1 MADESAAPVTL
12 NSAALALEGVSA
24 GYGRGR
30 VIADFSLAVERG
42 ELVAL
47 LGPSGSGKTTIL
59 KLVAGL
65 MAPDAGDIRIDGQSM
80 LGIPAER
87 RSAAMVFQ
95 KPLLFPYLNVRENVA
110 FGLKMRKTPDAEIR
124 ARVGKALEL
133 VQLSGFDSRR
143 PNELSGG
150 QEQRVAL
157 ARALVIEPKILL
169 LDEPFSALD
178 QNLRIEMARLVR
190 GVQKLLNITTLFVT
204 HNQEEAAAL
213 ADRTGLLLAG
223 RLEQLGSTRE
233 FYTAPRTLEAARF
246 FGWQTLKAG
255 ESRVIAFRQEHA
267 RIERI
272 GSADTIESE
281 FRRIV
286 IVENA
291 TDLGTRIRYLL
302 RTQAGE
308 TVEVEESGT
317 ADVLAAG
324 TQASLCLMEDLTREY
339 EASNPKR

>member
-1 MADESAAPVTL
+1 
-12 NSAALALEGVSA
+12 
-24 GYGRGR
+24 
-30 VIADFSLAVERG
+30 
-42 ELVAL
+42 
-47 LGPSGSGKTTIL
+47 
-59 KLVAGL
+59 
-65 MAPDAGDIRIDGQSM
+65 
-80 LGIPAER
+80 
-87 RSAAMVFQ
+87 MVFQ
-95 KPLLFPYLNVRENVA
+95 KPLLFPYLSVRENVA
-110 FGLKMRKTPDAEIR
+110 FGLKMRKTPDPEIR
-124 ARVGKALEL
+124 ARVAKALEL
-133 VQLSGFDSRR
+133 VQLAGFDSRR

-190 GVQKLLNITTLFVT
+190 GVQKLLKITTLFVT

-246 FGWQTLKAG
+246 FGWQTLSAG
-255 ESRVIAFRQEHA
+255 EARVIAFRQEHA
-267 RIERI
+267 RIEGI
-272 GSADTIESE
+272 GSAGSIESE

-286 IVENA
+286 TVENA
-291 TDLGTRIRYLL
+291 TDLGTRMRYLL

-308 TVEVEESGT
+308 AVEVEDSAT
-317 ADVLAAG
+317 ADPLTAG
-324 TQASLCLMEDLTREY
+324 ARAMLCLEEDLTREF
-339 EASNPKR
+339 SRSGSG

>member
-1 MADESAAPVTL
+1 VNGT
-12 NSAALALEGVSA
+12 ALVLEGVSA

-30 VIADFSLAVERG
+30 VIADFSLTAAPG

-65 MAPDAGDIRIDGQSM
+65 MEPEAGEIRFDTQSM
-80 LGIPAER
+80 TGIPAEKR
-87 RSAAMVFQ
+87 GAAMVFQ

-110 FGLKMRKTPDAEIR
+110 FGLKMRKAPDAEIR
-124 ARVGKALEL
+124 MRVQKALEL
-133 VQLSGFDSRR
+133 VQLQGFESRR

-157 ARALVIEPKILL
+157 ARALVIEPRVLL

-190 GVQKLLNITTLFVT
+190 GVQKLLKITTLFVT

-213 ADRTGLLLAG
+213 ADRTGLLLDG
-223 RLEQLGSTRE
+223 RLEQAGTTRE
-233 FYTAPRTLEAARF
+233 FYTAPRTLRVARF
-246 FGWQTLKAG
+246 FGWQTVTGAG
-255 ESRVIAFRQEHA
+255 GSVIAFRQEHA
-267 RIERI
+267 RLER
-272 GSADTIESE
+272 AVPAAQSE
-281 FRRIV
+281 FRRLV
-286 IVENA
+286 VVENA

-302 RTQAGE
+302 KTQSGE
-308 TVEVEESGT
+308 TVEIEDSAAAPDPLT
-317 ADVLAAG
+317 AGSEAVL
-324 TQASLCLMEDLTREY
+324 CIREDLARMF
-339 EASNPKR
+339 

>member
-1 MADESAAPVTL
+1 MADESAPPVNP
-12 NSAALALEGVSA
+12 NSAALALEAVSA

-65 MAPDAGDIRIDGQSM
+65 MAPESGDIRFDGQSM
-80 LGIPAER
+80 LGIPAEK

-124 ARVGKALEL
+124 ARVGKTLEL
-133 VQLSGFDSRR
+133 VQLAGLDSRR

-157 ARALVIEPKILL
+157 ARALVIEPKLLL

-190 GVQKLLNITTLFVT
+190 GVQKLLGITTLFVT

-223 RLEQLGSTRE
+223 RLEQLGPTRD
-233 FYTAPRTLEAARF
+233 FYTVPSTVDAARF
-246 FGWQTLKAG
+246 FGWQTLRGGAAKL
-255 ESRVIAFRQEHA
+255 IAFRQEHA
-267 RIERI
+267 SIERI
-272 GSADTIESE
+272 ESADTIESE

-286 IVENA
+286 TVENA

-302 RTQAGE
+302 RTLEGQ
-308 TVEVEESGT
+308 TVEVEDSGT
-317 ADVLAAG
+317 TGILTAG
-324 TQASLCLMEDLTREY
+324 TQAILCLKEDLTREF
-339 EASNPKR
+339 ST

>member
-1 MADESAAPVTL
+1 
-12 NSAALALEGVSA
+12 
-24 GYGRGR
+24 

-47 LGPSGSGKTTIL
+47 LGPSGSGKTTVL

-65 MAPDAGDIRIDGQSM
+65 MTPESGDIRFDGRSM
-80 LGIPAER
+80 LGIPAEKR
-87 RSAAMVFQ
+87 CAAMVFQ

-110 FGLKMRKTPDAEIR
+110 FGLKMRKAPDLEIR
-124 ARVGKALEL
+124 TRVGKALEL
-133 VQLSGFDSRR
+133 VQLGGFESRR

-190 GVQKLLNITTLFVT
+190 RVQKLLKITTLFVT

-213 ADRTGLLLAG
+213 ADRTGLLLDG
-223 RLEQLGSTRE
+223 RLEQAGSTRE
-233 FYTAPRTLEAARF
+233 FYTAPKTLAVARF
-246 FGWQTLKAG
+246 FGWQTLAG
-255 ESRVIAFRQEHA
+255 GGSRVLAFRHEHT
-267 RIERI
+267 RIERVVA
-272 GSADTIESE
+272 GDTGQSE

-286 IVENA
+286 VVESA
-291 TDLGTRIRYLL
+291 TDMGTHVRYLL
-302 RTQAGE
+302 RTRAGE
-308 TVEVEESGT
+308 AVEVEDAVEASP
-317 ADVLAAG
+317 LPPG
-324 TQASLCLMEDLTREY
+324 TQAVLCLREDLTRVFE
-339 EASNPKR
+339 S